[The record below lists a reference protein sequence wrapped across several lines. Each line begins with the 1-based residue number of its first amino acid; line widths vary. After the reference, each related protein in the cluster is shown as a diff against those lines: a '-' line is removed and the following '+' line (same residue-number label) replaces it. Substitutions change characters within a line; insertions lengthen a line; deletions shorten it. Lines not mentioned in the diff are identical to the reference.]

1 MQRPK
6 PAIEF
11 SFQKALDCHKSGQ
24 LLQAK
29 KICEN
34 ILALSPDSPDTLNLL
49 GLIAYQQRD
58 FDTAIALVSR
68 AVGIAPD
75 RPAYYYILGNA
86 YKDKGLQPQSTACF
100 RRVLKLD
107 PGSAEAYF
115 KIGVIEYE
123 SGNIDRAL
131 ACFRSVLE
139 LKPDFPAVHTL
150 VGDMMQKAGRPD
162 SALANYLAALEYD
175 HQSAEL
181 YNKIGTSY
189 KQQRKYRL
197 AQANFHRALELIPDM
212 PDALFNL
219 ALIHADSGECDA
231 AIGYYQRV
239 LEIEPDSA
247 ETLYNL
253 AGLFANK
260 GQFDHA
266 IRLFQKALI
275 IKPDHADTH
284 NNLGLSLKALG
295 KIEEAILQFK
305 KAIDIDPAPAHVHLN
320 LALALL
326 LAGEFSE
333 GWREY
338 DWRFEVEA
346 YKSDYRYRDRKIWDG
361 KSFKGKCLLVHDDQG
376 LGDTLQFVRYLPLV
390 KKMGGTVIL
399 ETRREIIP
407 LLTEFPG
414 IDLLLQRPPKDPS
427 NVRFDYYIPLL
438 SIPGRMGTQHDSI
451 PANIPYLYGETEKN
465 DFWKEKM
472 KKPGLKIGLVWAG
485 NKTHI
490 NDRNRSCSLD
500 LFNWLQDISNISLFS
515 LQKTVSPAE
524 ESQLKKLGAE
534 NFGPRFNNF
543 SDTAAVIENLDL
555 IITVDTAVAHLAGAM
570 GKTTW
575 ILLPFDPDWRW
586 MVARP
591 DSPWYPTV
599 RLFRQSRSGD
609 WDGVMSAVCRAL
621 KDRLQS
627 FDEGNE

>member
-24 LLQAK
+24 LVQAK

-34 ILALSPDSPDTLNLL
+34 IIAQSPDSPDTLNLL

-58 FDTAIALVSR
+58 FDTAIALISR
-68 AVGIAPD
+68 AVRIAPD

-86 YKDKGLQPQSTACF
+86 YKDKGLRPQAMACY
-100 RRVLKLD
+100 RRVVKLK
-107 PGSAEAYF
+107 
-115 KIGVIEYE
+115 
-123 SGNIDRAL
+123 
-131 ACFRSVLE
+131 
-139 LKPDFPAVHTL
+139 
-150 VGDMMQKAGRPD
+150 
-162 SALANYLAALEYD
+162 
-175 HQSAEL
+175 
-181 YNKIGTSY
+181 
-189 KQQRKYRL
+189 
-197 AQANFHRALELIPDM
+197 PDM

-219 ALIHADSGECDA
+219 ALVHAESGECDTA
-231 AIGYYQRV
+231 VHYYQRV
-239 LEIEPDSA
+239 LKIAPDSA

-253 AGLFANK
+253 ASLIAK
-260 GQFDHA
+260 GGRIDDA
-266 IRLFQKALI
+266 IRLLQKAVRI
-275 IKPDHADTH
+275 RPGHADSY
-284 NNLGLSLKALG
+284 NNLGLNLKALG
-295 KIEEAILQFK
+295 KLE
-305 KAIDIDPAPAHVHLN
+305 KAIRQFRRAIEIDPALAHVHLN

-326 LAGEFSE
+326 LAGKFSE
-333 GWREY
+333 GWHEY

-414 IDLLLQRPPKDPS
+414 IDLLLLRPPENPS
-427 NVRFDYYIPLL
+427 NVKFDYYIPLL

-485 NKTHI
+485 NKSHI
-490 NDRNRSCSLD
+490 NDRNRSCSLER
-500 LFNWLQDISNISLFS
+500 FSWLQDISNISLFS
-515 LQKTVSPAE
+515 LQKRVSPAE
-524 ESQLKKLGAE
+524 EIQLNKLGAE
-534 NFGPRFNNF
+534 NFGPQFKDF

-555 IITVDTAVAHLAGAM
+555 VITVDTAVAHLAGAM
-570 GKTTW
+570 GKTAW

-586 MVARP
+586 MTECA

-599 RLFRQSRSGD
+599 MLFRQSRLGD
-609 WDGVMSAVCRAL
+609 WDGVMSTVCRAL
-621 KDRLQS
+621 KERVLPFGD
-627 FDEGNE
+627 DAE